1 MTSLLILLWT
11 LLLHVLLWSRCCA
24 AKVLLFDMPSVI
36 CRCTLA
42 AVRGIILFLHTCA
55 ARKIYQQLCA
65 YEDRGAADFKCGTLR
80 SHKLV
85 LLPLMQC
92 STGSNESMGSL
103 NMCI

>member
-1 MTSLLILLWT
+1 MLPKSSSLTCPASSADALWLLCGALSSFFT
-11 LLLHVLLWSRCCA
+11 PVQQG
-24 AKVLLFDMPSVI
+24 K
-36 CRCTLA
+36 
-42 AVRGIILFLHTCA
+42 
-55 ARKIYQQLCA
+55 YQQLCA